1 MDNPTAGIDRA
12 APVVARHELTIRAPA
27 TAVWG
32 LLTDVPAWPSWQP
45 DIVSAR
51 ARTPLTPGA
60 TFHWR
65 TAALDI
71 ASTVYAMEA
80 PRLILWGGPAQ
91 GIVAVHQWTL
101 TSSGPAATLVT
112 TEESWDGA
120 PVRADAANI
129 RQALDD
135 SLAQWLGHL
144 KTAAE
149 KPR

>member
-1 MDNPTAGIDRA
+1 MNTPPAGIDRA
-12 APVVARHELTIRAPA
+12 APVVARRELTIRAPA
-27 TAVWG
+27 AAVWE

-51 ARTPLTPGA
+51 ARMPLTPRA

-80 PRLILWGGPAQ
+80 PRLILWGGPTQ

-101 TSSGPAATLVT
+101 TPSGPTATLVT

-120 PVRADAANI
+120 PVRADAATI